1 MNMKKSLIYI
11 LALSAIVGCQKS
23 EVSEQ
28 IPAEGES
35 SAVIVGSFPE
45 TKTSFVDEG
54 KVMKTE
60 WVKDD
65 AIGIYWYK
73 WGKIDPEKTAAHE
86 RCVNGKGFAQDNGSS
101 VYFKLDNGNLM
112 AQAWVDY
119 LTYAYYPYFDKAGDD
134 PMSAKFVLSSEQTQ
148 LSAGDLSHLSATD
161 LLYATTMA
169 NWDFHSKEPDAKE
182 VKMTFNHALS
192 VLNIALTSAQSNYS
206 VSDIRVRFEEES
218 EIFSV
223 TEGSVNLSDGSLTLT
238 SGTPEISL
246 HFKEAAK
253 LSATPV
259 NAYMTIT
266 PGHAGK
272 TFSVYATV
280 NGIETKLGS
289 KKVPAS
295 GLPAG
300 VKAALSF
307 EVNEIK
313 AEYTDLSTAGVA
325 NCYLISAPG
334 NYKFKATVK
343 GNGVVPSQLESVA
356 GETVIAP
363 KSALVLWYNCY
374 YDGTVKDESPVFV
387 NSVLVKDGYVC
398 FSTPSTFISGNVVIA
413 AFAEEGVTYE
423 NIEIDEKRNI
433 SNATMLWSW
442 NIWAVKDYDMDSDAM
457 TLGSY
462 KIMGRNL
469 GAIADGRDLN
479 GNFEPVNAVG
489 NFYQW
494 GRKDPFPS
502 FDNYDTYQPCDYTN
516 YLLSVPTFTPII
528 ALQINNQSNKK
539 NVNGQM
545 FGYAHKSDGS
555 VDTNAALNFAPKSS
569 FASSSDKLDVYL
581 SYATK
586 APYMFIGGV
595 NKVNGQLE
603 YSNYNWYYKSDKD
616 QTFKALWGDSDSG
629 DDRVVVKSLYD
640 PCPAGWRAMGKDVID
655 AFVSA
660 FKAEGAASMASN
672 LHGVLFNGSY
682 FPFTG
687 SGRNYSNLKVG
698 QSKIS
703 GYETPVMFWNA
714 SACDANSGYWYPGR
728 LELDAP
734 ANANV
739 SSVVTSKKSNDRC
752 GAQGLAVR
760 CVKE

>member
-1 MNMKKSLIYI
+1 MKRKLFLILTI
-11 LALSAIVGCQKS
+11 AAMVGCQKNEIVEAPIEES
-23 EVSEQ
+23 GVSIIGTLPQ
-28 IPAEGES
+28 
-35 SAVIVGSFPE
+35 
-45 TKTSFVDEG
+45 TKTSFTDEG
-54 KVMKTE
+54 DVLKTE

-65 AIGIYWYK
+65 ALGFYWYK
-73 WGKIDPEKTAAHE
+73 GGSIEGVGTSVVDKALNDRLVAGSTGSKTT
-86 RCVNGKGFAQDNGSS
+86 
-101 VYFKLDNGNLM
+101 FKTHYYYM
-112 AQAWVDY
+112 YEAKKDY
-119 LTYAYYPYFDKAGDD
+119 LTYLYYPYNVNAGKDPLSVPLTVPSSQNQAGADD
-134 PMSAKFVLSSEQTQ
+134 IV
-148 LSAGDLSHLSATD
+148 HLAATD
-161 LLYATTMA
+161 FLYATTMA
-169 NWDFHSKEPDAKE
+169 NRPNGEAE
-182 VKMTFNHALS
+182 QAVMVTFNHALS

-206 VSDIRVRFEEES
+206 VSDIRVRFEDES

-223 TEGSVNLSDGSLTLT
+223 SDGSVNLSDGSLTLT

-246 HFKEAAK
+246 HLNEAAK

-272 TFSVYATV
+272 TFSVYAKV

-295 GLPAG
+295 GIPVG

-307 EVNEIK
+307 EVGEISTGH
-313 AEYTDLSTAGVA
+313 EYVDLSASGTA
-325 NCYLISAPG
+325 NCYLITAPG
-334 NYKFKATVK
+334 FYKFKADVK

-356 GETVIAP
+356 GETAIAP

-387 NSVLVKDGYVC
+387 NSVLVKDGYIC
-398 FSTPSTFISGNVVIA
+398 FYTPSTFVSGNVVIA

-442 NIWAVKDYDMDSDAM
+442 NIWAVKDYDMEADAM
-457 TLGSY
+457 TLGAY

-502 FDNYDTYQPCDYTN
+502 FDNYDTYLPCENTN

-545 FGYAHKSDGS
+545 FGYAHKADGS

-586 APYMFIGGV
+586 SPYMFIGGV

-616 QTFKALWGDSDSG
+616 QTFKALWGDPDSG
-629 DDRVVVKSLYD
+629 DGRIVVKSLYD
-640 PCPAGWRAMGKDVID
+640 PCPAGWRAMGKEVID

-687 SGRNYSNLKVG
+687 SGRNYSNMKVG

-703 GYETPVMFWNA
+703 GIETPVMFWNA

>member
-1 MNMKKSLIYI
+1 MYMKKSLIYI

-23 EVSEQ
+23 EESER

-35 SAVIVGSFPE
+35 SAVIVGSLPE

-54 KVMKTE
+54 NVMKTE
-60 WVKDD
+60 WVKGD
-65 AIGIYWYK
+65 ALGFYWYK
-73 WGKIDPEKTAAHE
+73 GGSIEG
-86 RCVNGKGFAQDNGSS
+86 VGSS
-101 VYFKLDNGNLM
+101 VVDKALNDKLVAESSGGSTTFKTSWYYM
-112 AQAWVDY
+112 YQAGKDY
-119 LTYAYYPYFDKAGDD
+119 LTYLYYPYNVNAGKNPLSVPFTVPSSQNQAGSDD
-134 PMSAKFVLSSEQTQ
+134 IA
-148 LSAGDLSHLSATD
+148 HLAATD
-161 LLYATTMA
+161 FLYATTMA
-169 NWDFHSKEPDAKE
+169 NRPNGEAE
-182 VKMTFNHALS
+182 QAVMVTFSHALS

-206 VSDIRVRFEEES
+206 VSDIRVRFEDEN

-246 HFKEAAK
+246 HFNEAAK

-307 EVNEIK
+307 EVGDNTTGH
-313 AEYTDLSTAGVA
+313 EYTDLSANGTA
-325 NCYLISAPG
+325 NCYLVTSPG
-334 NYKFKATVK
+334 FYKFKADVK

-356 GETVIAP
+356 GETAIAP

-374 YDGTVKDESPVFV
+374 YDGTVKNESPVFV
-387 NSVLVKDGYVC
+387 NSVSVKDGYIC
-398 FSTPSTFISGNVVIA
+398 FYTPSTFVSGNVVIA

-502 FDNYDTYQPCDYTN
+502 FDNYDTYLPCENTN

-640 PCPAGWRAMGKDVID
+640 PCPAGWRAMGKEVID

-687 SGRNYSNLKVG
+687 YGRNFSNLKVG

-703 GYETPVMFWNA
+703 GLETPVMFWNA

-739 SSVVTSKKSNDRC
+739 SSVVTSKKANDRC